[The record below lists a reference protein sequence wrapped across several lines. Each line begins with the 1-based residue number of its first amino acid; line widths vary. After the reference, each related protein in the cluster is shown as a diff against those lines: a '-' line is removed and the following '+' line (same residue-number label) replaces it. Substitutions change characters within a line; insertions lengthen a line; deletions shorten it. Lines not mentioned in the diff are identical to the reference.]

1 MQIFEVW
8 TMLSNSG
15 KTVRFIFVPS
25 HTGISGNEEA
35 DRAAKEA
42 VESEFAE
49 EILLVPSLDAKS
61 LFKQVVIQKWQ
72 TDWTSTPTALQQ
84 IKPVV
89 NCILPFPPDRRDQV
103 VLTRLRLGHTRLT
116 HGYLLNRTSPA
127 TCQQCGCR
135 QTVQHLIC
143 DCPHWQTQRNHF
155 QISPNLAEA
164 LGSTIP
170 NMVSIP
176 LFLKHIQ
183 LFECI

>member
-1 MQIFEVW
+1 MYFECDEIKRSIPVFQINLQSRTEQIIQVPVNKDVIEGILHLQKFDIDEMPV
-8 TMLSNSG
+8 SYV
-15 KTVRFIFVPS
+15 TVRGKITTTTIINLTDQELNFI
-25 HTGISGNEEA
+25 
-35 DRAAKEA
+35 
-42 VESEFAE
+42 
-49 EILLVPSLDAKS
+49 
-61 LFKQVVIQKWQ
+61 LFK
-72 TDWTSTPTALQQ
+72 P
-84 IKPVV
+84 
-89 NCILPFPPDRRDQV
+89 
-103 VLTRLRLGHTRLT
+103 RLT

-155 QISPNLAEA
+155 QISPNLAET

-170 NMVSIP
+170 NMVNIL

>member
-1 MQIFEVW
+1 MYV
-8 TMLSNSG
+8 
-15 KTVRFIFVPS
+15 
-25 HTGISGNEEA
+25 SGNEEA

-42 VESEFAE
+42 VESESAE
-49 EILLVPSLDAKS
+49 EILLVPSPDAKS
-61 LFKQVVIQKWQ
+61 LFKQAIIQKWQ

-84 IKPVV
+84 IKPEV
-89 NCILPFPPDRRDQV
+89 NCILPLPPDRRDQV

-116 HGYLLNRTSPA
+116 HAYLLNRTSPA
-127 TCQQCGCR
+127 TCQQCGCG

-170 NMVSIP
+170 NMVNIL